1 MARAERMLSPEQRT
15 VPETNNNLNLS
26 TVDGGSNKGLKKS
39 NKSPVAAT
47 NSGAV
52 NSNQMFQTESD
63 IKKVD
68 EPIKVSRRQYPG

>member
-1 MARAERMLSPEQRT
+1 MLSPEQRT
-15 VPETNNNLNLS
+15 VPETNNHLNLS
-26 TVDGGSNKGLKKS
+26 TVDGLSNKGLKKS

-52 NSNQMFQTESD
+52 NSNQIFQTESD

-68 EPIKVSRRQYPG
+68 EPIKVSRRKYPGQI